1 VGKNYTGVVLKSGN
15 IKLGKGA
22 MATLRPV
29 GITCPKTC
37 PLLGHGCYAQKFH
50 MDIVSKN
57 APTSAHVFV
66 RYMKDATDRW
76 LVRNAQ
82 KPALLRF
89 HTSGDVMLNDV
100 VDHDYV
106 SALTQ
111 WARVYIE
118 NAIPVI
124 NYTHV
129 WKDVS
134 TRVMQFFTRASTHS
148 IAEAKQAIAEGWHVT
163 MQIRKGDAMRIK
175 QELKAEGM
183 TGVHCP
189 WQTNRIPCKRCGLC
203 KVQGKIETIVLME
216 KH

>member
-1 VGKNYTGVVLKSGN
+1 MKNYTGVAVRSGN

-29 GITCPKTC
+29 GVTCPKTC
-37 PLLGHGCYAQKFH
+37 PLLGKGCYAQKYH
-50 MDIVSKN
+50 MDMVSKN
-57 APTSAHVFV
+57 APTSANVFM
-66 RYMKDATDRW
+66 RYMKEATDRW
-76 LVRNAQ
+76 LKGKAN

-111 WARVYIE
+111 WARVYIA
-118 NAIPVI
+118 NNIPVI

-129 WKDVS
+129 WEDVS

-148 IAEAKQAIAEGWHVT
+148 IEEAKRAIADGWHVT
-163 MQIRKGDAMRIK
+163 MQIAKGDAQRIK
-175 QELKAEGM
+175 EALRAIGL

-189 WQTNRIPCKRCGLC
+189 WQTHRIPCKRCGLC